1 MSEINNEKVEN
12 LLNEIKEQLDTDTK
26 VSEVVAKSA
35 DKLIEAQVE
44 KFDTLS
50 KAVDEMAAKLATL
63 TEKLDNLSI
72 PTQEDIE
79 KHIEDK
85 ANELAKSFDEKVE
98 AIEKSVETTKVEN
111 EELVKKVTEL
121 ENEPV
126 VKSAVEV
133 EENPSN
139 IVVEREEAP
148 VVESRGD
155 LINKALNELP
165 TATPVRKSA
174 LFKAISQLEA
184 GVPLQE
190 IKL

>member
-26 VSEVVAKSA
+26 VSETIAKNA

-50 KAVDEMAAKLATL
+50 KAVDELSGKLASL
-63 TEKLDNLSI
+63 TEMFANLNI
-72 PTQEDIE
+72 PSQEDIE

-111 EELVKKVTEL
+111 EELVKKVEEL

-126 VKSAVEV
+126 VKSTVEV

-139 IVVEREEAP
+139 IAEERVEAP
-148 VVESRGD
+148 VVETRQD
-155 LINKALNELP
+155 LISKALNELP

-184 GVPLQE
+184 GVSLQE